1 MLHNPTGHS
10 LSLAERL
17 IDTKRLGTLT
27 TPGLQERAVAWC
39 LDQGLLRRHADR
51 VVQRLATARLRRVR
65 GARRR
70 LPLRNSRAGQ
80 RVRLVDE
87 RRHGQVAFG
96 QCLAL
101 ARLPFAPMFQV
112 RASPADGAP
121 GKSDLREIRFSAI
134 SRCIT
139 PHESA
144 SER

>member
-1 MLHNPTGHS
+1 MQG
-10 LSLAERL
+10 
-17 IDTKRLGTLT
+17 GTDAAHDDSQD
-27 TPGLQERAVAWC
+27 G
-39 LDQGLLRRHADR
+39 
-51 VVQRLATARLRRVR
+51 RLARS
-65 GARRR
+65 G
-70 LPLRNSRAGQ
+70 PWLRNSRAGQ

-87 RRHGQVAFG
+87 RSHGQVAFG

-101 ARLPFAPMFQV
+101 ARLPFAPTFQV

-139 PHESA
+139 LHESA